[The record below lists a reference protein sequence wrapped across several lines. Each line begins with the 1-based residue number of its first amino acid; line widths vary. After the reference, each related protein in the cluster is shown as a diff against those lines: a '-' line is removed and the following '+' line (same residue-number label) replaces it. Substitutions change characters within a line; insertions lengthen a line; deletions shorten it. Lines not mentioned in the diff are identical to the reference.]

1 MCELQVQTTRRENLI
16 PIVTRC
22 EGRGVKT
29 LRAQGGEGMRA
40 GKQLWGCQGQVKW
53 EAARNEMGQGG
64 GRDQILMAELS
75 GRLRRI

>member
-1 MCELQVQTTRRENLI
+1 MI

-29 LRAQGGEGMRA
+29 LQAQGGEGMRA

-53 EAARNEMGQGG
+53 EAVRNEMGQGG